1 MALSSRFYSG
11 VSNMSLYEW
20 LVSYIFNGVDV
31 SHYEDYI
38 VITLVILTCLLV
50 GLLIKAFTGVLNIFI
65 R

>member
-1 MALSSRFYSG
+1 
-11 VSNMSLYEW
+11 MSLYEW

>member
-1 MALSSRFYSG
+1 
-11 VSNMSLYEW
+11 MSLYEW
-20 LVSYIFNGVDV
+20 LVSFIFNGVDV
-31 SHYEDYI
+31 SQYQDYI